1 MHVIAEAAG
10 EKLVVFFFANFRVS
24 TTNTGSTPVS
34 CGVTEITDQ
43 VYSQTGHR
51 IKRSYSNSM
60 GLAQVGRFGERRTH
74 RPSFSPPI
82 GA

>member
-1 MHVIAEAAG
+1 MKNQA
-10 EKLVVFFFANFRVS
+10 KNWFFSNFRVS

-43 VYSQTGHR
+43 FYSQTGHR

-60 GLAQVGRFGERRTH
+60 GLAGLESDKHIDQVFHLRLGRSVGFR
-74 RPSFSPPI
+74 
-82 GA
+82 